1 MKISVIFMN
10 EKFCQFYDVIFF
22 CRPLRVSHPT
32 VGIESSKVQDEKNE
46 QLVTYTVGFKRKGY
60 K

>member
-10 EKFCQFYDVIFF
+10 DKFCQFNEVKFF

-32 VGIESSKVQDEKNE
+32 VGIESSKVQDK
-46 QLVTYTVGFKRKGY
+46 KMSS
-60 K
+60 